1 MADIRRES
9 ADGAVMVLGIRFR
22 TRAQQRDQ
30 QGDRARMQSVRDAV
44 LAARNSAEREREGLR
59 LRIAEWY
66 DRAVAIM
73 DTSGEYGTRS
83 PEDESEISAASKEA
97 AAAELRVREIARSV
111 AVFDDILGKLD
122 EAEQAAGQAADAP
135 EPGGQG

>member
-1 MADIRRES
+1 
-9 ADGAVMVLGIRFR
+9 MVLGIRFR

>member
-1 MADIRRES
+1 
-9 ADGAVMVLGIRFR
+9 MVLGIRFR

-44 LAARNSAEREREGLR
+44 LAARSSAEREREGLR

-73 DTSGEYGTRS
+73 DTSGEYGARS
-83 PEDESEISAASKEA
+83 PEDESEISAASREA
-97 AAAELRVREIARSV
+97 ASAELRVREIARSI
-111 AVFDDILGKLD
+111 AVFDGILIQLD
-122 EAEQAAGQAADAP
+122 EAEHASGQPADATAS
-135 EPGGQG
+135 PGPDGEA